1 MSTHDKMNADYV
13 WIRNAP
19 VEEGLKVRYY
29 IFLFKE
35 ITAFISCT
43 IELLI
48 ESKDYK
54 WSTGISLFIVRSI
67 GKQYDW

>member
-54 WSTGISLFIVRSI
+54 
-67 GKQYDW
+67 